1 MPAVESIRAEARDR
15 AGKGAARATR
25 RTGRVPA
32 VIYGDKKEPTLI
44 SLDPKELDRLVHK
57 KAFFATLLDLEL
69 SGAKHRVLPRDV
81 HFDAVTDKILHADF
95 QRINKDSKIHVNVP
109 VVVKNEAASPG
120 IKRGGVLNLVRHE
133 IEFLCDPDNIPQQ
146 VVVDITGLD
155 IGGSVH
161 ISSVELPKGAT
172 PTSREENFTVVSIG
186 APSGLKAELEAA
198 AQAAAAAAAAAAA
211 GPVAPAAGAAAGA
224 PGAAPAAGAAA
235 PAAGAAAGAPGAAA
249 KAPAAGAAQKAPA
262 KK

>member
-1 MPAVESIRAEARDR
+1 MPAVESIRAESRDR

-57 KAFFATLLDLEL
+57 KAFFATLLDVEL
-69 SGAKHRVLPRDV
+69 GGSKHRVLPRDV
-81 HFDAVTDKILHADF
+81 HFDPVYDKVLHADF
-95 QRINKDSKIHVNVP
+95 QRVNKDSKIHVHVP
-109 VVVKNEAASPG
+109 VVVRNEAASPG

-172 PTSREENFTVVSIG
+172 PTSREANFTVVSIG

-198 AQAAAAAAAAAAA
+198 AQAAAAAAAAPVAAA
-211 GPVAPAAGAAAGA
+211 APAAGAPAA

-235 PAAGAAAGAPGAAA
+235 PAAGAAA
-249 KAPAAGAAQKAPA
+249 PAAGKAAAAAPA
-262 KK
+262 KGPAKK

>member
-57 KAFFATLLDLEL
+57 KAFFATLLDVEI
-69 SGAKHRVLPRDV
+69 GGTKHRVLPRDV
-81 HFDAVTDKILHADF
+81 QFDPVFDKALHADF
-95 QRINKDSKIHVNVP
+95 QRVNKDSKIHVNVP
-109 VVVKNEAASPG
+109 VVVKNEAQSPG
-120 IKRGGVLNLVRHE
+120 LKRGGVLNLVRHE

-172 PTSREENFTVVSIG
+172 PTSREANFTVVSIG

-198 AQAAAAAAAAAAA
+198 AQAAAAAAAA
-211 GPVAPAAGAAAGA
+211 PV
-224 PGAAPAAGAAA
+224 AAA
-235 PAAGAAAGAPGAAA
+235 PAAGAPAGAPGS
-249 KAPAAGAAQKAPA
+249 APAAGAAPAGGAAAGAAGGKAPA
-262 KK
+262 AAPAKGPAKK

>member
-1 MPAVESIRAEARDR
+1 MPAVESIRAESRDR

-25 RTGRVPA
+25 RAGRVPA

-57 KAFFATLLDLEL
+57 KAFFATLLDVEIR
-69 SGAKHRVLPRDV
+69 GDKHRVLPRDV
-81 HFDAVTDKILHADF
+81 HFDPIYDKILHADF
-95 QRINKDSKIHVNVP
+95 QRVNKDSKIHVNVP
-109 VVVKNEAASPG
+109 VVVKNEHASPG

-155 IGGSVH
+155 IGGSIH

-172 PTSREENFTVVSIG
+172 PTSREANFTVVSIG

-198 AQAAAAAAAAAAA
+198 AQAAAAAAAA
-211 GPVAPAAGAAAGA
+211 PAAGAAPVAGA
-224 PGAAPAAGAAA
+224 PAGRPGAAPAAGAAA
-235 PAAGAAAGAPGAAA
+235 PAAGAAA
-249 KAPAAGAAQKAPA
+249 PAAGKAAAAPA
-262 KK
+262 KGPAKK